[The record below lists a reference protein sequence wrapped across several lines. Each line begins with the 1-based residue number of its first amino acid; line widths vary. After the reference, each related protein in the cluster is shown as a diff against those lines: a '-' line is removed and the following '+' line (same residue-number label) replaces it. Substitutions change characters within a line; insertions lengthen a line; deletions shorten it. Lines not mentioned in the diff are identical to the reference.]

1 MSNSTQ
7 ATPEADAAVT
17 RNSVLNVRHKELG
30 SKLDGETWNG
40 MPIPWSYHTDANDE
54 VVAVRTKAGLYD
66 VTGLNIVNVKGPAA
80 LTVLDKLVAID
91 VTELEPGTSRLAAEV
106 NEEGALVDDIMIIC
120 DAKDSYR
127 VSHGSG
133 ATQDTLARLA
143 EGLDVSI
150 EQDFDVHILSLQ
162 GPKSVDVLDPEV
174 DVNLKTLPYFKHET
188 TTLFGCDVT
197 ISRGGYS
204 GERGYEVYCSA
215 KDAVHLWDS
224 ILEKGHRYGVIPASW
239 DSLDLTRVEAAL
251 LFFPYDMPEGDT
263 TPWEV
268 NMHWCVDL
276 NKKGDYI
283 GKEALT
289 KLKGRERFK
298 QAGLVCQS
306 SEAVEIGA
314 KIIRD
319 GKEIGEVTSAI
330 FSRYL
335 MQSIAMVHIKPEFSQ
350 LGTQVIVNTG
360 SKPVKAHVVKT
371 PFYDPMR
378 LRTHPEQ

>member
-1 MSNSTQ
+1 MSNSSQTI
-7 ATPEADAAVT
+7 TEAEAAIT
-17 RNSVLNVRHKELG
+17 RNSILNGRHRELG

-40 MPIPWSYHTDANDE
+40 MPIPWRYHTDPDDE
-54 VVAVRTKAGLYD
+54 VVAVRTRAGLYD
-66 VTGLNIVNVKGPAA
+66 VSALNIVNVTGPAA
-80 LTVLDKLVAID
+80 LSVLDQLVAID

-120 DAKDSYR
+120 DAKDHYR

-133 ATQDTLARLA
+133 ATQQTLARLA
-143 EGLDVSI
+143 EGQDVSV
-150 EQDFDVHILSLQ
+150 EQDYDVHILSLQ
-162 GPKSVDVLDPEV
+162 GPKSIHVLGPEV
-174 DVNLKTLPYFKHET
+174 DVDLAALPYFKHVAT
-188 TTLFGCDVT
+188 SLFGCDV
-197 ISRGGYS
+197 IIARGGYS

-215 KDAVHLWDS
+215 KDAVHLWDN
-224 ILEKGHRYGVIPASW
+224 ILEKGHPYGVIAASW

-268 NMHWCVDL
+268 NMNWCVDL

-283 GKEALT
+283 GKAAVQ

-306 SEAVEIGA
+306 NEAMEIGA
-314 KIIRD
+314 RIIKD
-319 GKEIGEVTSAI
+319 GKEIGEVTSAV

-335 MQSIAMVHIKPEFSQ
+335 MQSIAMVHLKPEFSQ
-350 LGTQVIVNTG
+350 LGTQVVVAGAT
-360 SKPVKAHVVKT
+360 PVKATVVKT

-378 LRTHPEQ
+378 LRTHPDQ

>member
-7 ATPEADAAVT
+7 TISDTEHAVT
-17 RNSVLNVRHKELG
+17 RNSVLNIRHKELG
-30 SKLDGETWNG
+30 SKLDGDTWND

-54 VVAVRTKAGLYD
+54 VVAVRTRAGLYD
-66 VTGLNIVNVKGPAA
+66 VSALNIVNVTGPSA
-80 LTVLDKLVAID
+80 LKVLDQLVAID

-106 NEEGALVDDIMIIC
+106 NEAGALVDDIMIIC

-143 EGLDVSI
+143 EGHDVTI
-150 EQDFDVHILSLQ
+150 AQDYDVHILSLQ
-162 GPKSVDVLDPEV
+162 GPKSVDILDPEV
-174 DVNLKTLPYFKHET
+174 NVNLKTLPYFKHVE
-188 TTLFGCDVT
+188 TTLFGCDVV

-215 KDAVHLWDS
+215 NDAVHLWDS
-224 ILEKGHRYGVIPASW
+224 ILEKGHRYGAIPASW

-268 NMHWCVDL
+268 NMGWCIDL
-276 NKKGDYI
+276 NKTGDYI
-283 GKEALT
+283 GKQALT
-289 KLKGRERFK
+289 QLKGRQRFK

-306 SEAVEIGA
+306 NEAVEIGA
-314 KIIRD
+314 KIIKD

-330 FSRYL
+330 YSQYL
-335 MQSIAMVHIKPEFSQ
+335 MKSIAMVHIKPEFSQ
-350 LGTQVIVNTG
+350 LGNQVVVTG
-360 SKPVKAHVVKT
+360 ATPVKAHVVKT